1 MRAKK
6 KQLTFFDRL
15 LLWLNYAL
23 CLALLLGYLAPYID
37 PRKFWPIAFFGLA
50 YPPLLLANVIM
61 IMYWLLRKS
70 YWAFLSVTC
79 ILIGFRV
86 LTGNIGFRF
95 SSGDTKPAN
104 PQAVRIMTYNVHN
117 FKHYGEKNDIST
129 KHEIL
134 ELISKQKPDII
145 GIQEYFTRKTGEY
158 DMTDSIQRIMGAK
171 HYYFEPFMSS
181 SSEDIGMAIFSKYPI
196 INHGLIQLSFKGS
209 TNQCLFVDVD
219 NNGVKFRMYSVH
231 LQSVSFEAQD
241 YEYLGTL
248 SKKGKTNMTATKR
261 LGSKLKGAFLKRSEQ
276 VIIIKNHA
284 ETSPYPYIIS
294 GDFNDTPSSFAVNQ
308 MAKGI
313 KNAFR
318 EKGSGLGRTYNG
330 DFPNYQIDYVMVSPQ
345 FDVYNYKII
354 EKKLS
359 DHYPLRADLVLK

>member
-1 MRAKK
+1 MKAKK
-6 KQLTFFDRL
+6 RQLTFFDKL

-23 CLALLLGYLAPYID
+23 CVAMLIGYLAPYID
-37 PRKFWPIAFFGLA
+37 PGKFWPIAFFGLA

-61 IMYWLLRKS
+61 IVYWLFRRS
-70 YWAFLSVTC
+70 YLVFISVAV
-79 ILIGFRV
+79 ILIGWNA
-86 LTGNIGFRF
+86 LNNNIGLRVPGSDSYAFKVIR
-95 SSGDTKPAN
+95 A
-104 PQAVRIMTYNVHN
+104 MTYNVHN
-117 FKHYGEKNDIST
+117 FKHYGAKNDIST

-134 ELISKQKPDII
+134 ELIKEQQPDII
-145 GIQEYFTRKTGEY
+145 GIQEYFTRKKGEY
-158 DMTDSIQRIMGAK
+158 DMTDSIKRLMGAK

-181 SSEDIGMAIFSKYPI
+181 SSEEIGMAIFSKYPI

-231 LQSVSFEAQD
+231 LQSVNFEAQD
-241 YEYLGTL
+241 YKYLGTL
-248 SKKGKTNMTATKR
+248 SKKGKTNIAATKR
-261 LGSKLKGAFLKRSEQ
+261 LGGKLKNAFIKRSEQ
-276 VIIIKNHA
+276 VFLIKDHA
-284 ETSPYPYIIS
+284 KTSPYPYIIS

-308 MAKGI
+308 MAKGM

-330 DFPNYQIDYVMVSPQ
+330 DFPNYQIDFVMVSQQ
-345 FDVYNYKII
+345 FDVAGYRIT

-359 DHYPLRADLVLK
+359 DHYPLTADLVLK